1 MSGEFRQCQTFFKE
15 NVGGN
20 VGGILLI
27 YENTSVSKYL
37 SVSHVSISTDTLSV
51 FSYRQNLV
59 RDSQIVQNDWYQ
71 SKNK

>member
-27 YENTSVSKYL
+27 YENTSVSKCL
-37 SVSHVSISTDTLSV
+37 NVSLVSISTDTLSV
-51 FSYRQNLV
+51 NNSF
-59 RDSQIVQNDWYQ
+59 
-71 SKNK
+71 

>member
-27 YENTSVSKYL
+27 YENIGFSKCL
-37 SVSHVSISTDTLSV
+37 RLFNEFI
-51 FSYRQNLV
+51 
-59 RDSQIVQNDWYQ
+59 
-71 SKNK
+71 